1 MPGRSWP
8 AAHHFCGYWLVG
20 DGRRGSRGQEG
31 EIRQARRSSADRFG
45 TSRRAVPPTLTDGSK
60 GIAAAVDGYAAPEQ
74 NVADCSLPII
84 PQHALSANAACNC
97 WQIGSADV
105 SGTLVKGNSS
115 AFWPRTLRQWAESAC
130 SA

>member
-1 MPGRSWP
+1 M
-8 AAHHFCGYWLVG
+8 
-20 DGRRGSRGQEG
+20 DDEGQEDK
-31 EIRQARRSSADRFG
+31 RARSGRAEGGRPRTGLGRADGLCRPH
-45 TSRRAVPPTLTDGSK
+45 SRM
-60 GIAAAVDGYAAPEQ
+60 AVDGCAAPEQ

-115 AFWPRTLRQWAESAC
+115 AFWPRTLRQWSESA
-130 SA
+130 